1 MLTIRTEQM
10 RALEQI
16 AARDFTDRLTAHLRS
31 QFPLSDPQRL
41 TELAVA
47 GMEIADQHGIKTESG
62 AARLITLLAEFC
74 PDIAEKGLPRQA
86 RNALLR
92 YRATEKEKLD
102 RFEVAL
108 KAARRQPQSKG

>member
-10 RALEQI
+10 KALEQI
-16 AARDFTDRLTAHLRS
+16 AARDFTDRLSAHLRS

-47 GMEIADQHGIKTESG
+47 GMETAGQHGIKTESG
-62 AARLITLLAEFC
+62 VARFISLIAAFC
-74 PDIAEKGLPRQA
+74 PDFAEKGLPRQA

-102 RFEVAL
+102 NFELAL
-108 KAARRQPQSKG
+108 KGARRQPQSKG